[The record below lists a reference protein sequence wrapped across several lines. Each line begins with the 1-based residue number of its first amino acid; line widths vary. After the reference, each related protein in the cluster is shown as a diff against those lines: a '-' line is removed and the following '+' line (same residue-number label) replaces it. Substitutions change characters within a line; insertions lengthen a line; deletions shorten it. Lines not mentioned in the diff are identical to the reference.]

1 MLKIHI
7 IGGPGSGKTT
17 LAQELSARLHIP
29 HYDLDKLN
37 WEVDDVLAA
46 AEQPAWITEGIY
58 LIWTDPLLYY
68 ADSIVLLEVSWPV
81 AARRIVYRHISKSLH
96 GTNPYPGIKQ
106 LFFFLKNVRDYYLNK
121 CSAPTA
127 ELMSGYLEE
136 HGERDEP
143 PDAERLLALLE
154 KYGIEIILAPTAEF
168 VRKYLEK
175 YKEKVI
181 LVRNNADRGRL
192 LDLLTQE
199 TSSSAL

>member
-37 WEVDDVLAA
+37 WELDDVLAT

-58 LIWTDPLLYY
+58 LIWTDPLLYH
-68 ADSIVLLEVSWPV
+68 ADYIVLLEVSWPV
-81 AARRIVYRHISKSLH
+81 AAWRIITRHISKSLQ
-96 GTNPYPGIKQ
+96 GTNAYPGIKS
-106 LFFFLKNVRDYYLNK
+106 LFLFLKNVRDYYLNK

-127 ELMSGYLEE
+127 ELMSRYLEE

-143 PDAERLLALLE
+143 PDAERLLARLE
-154 KYGIEIILAPTAEF
+154 KYGVEIVLAPTTEF
-168 VRKYLEK
+168 VRRYLEK

-181 LVRNNADRGRL
+181 VVKNNADRKRL
-192 LDLLTQE
+192 LGFLTQHR
-199 TSSSAL
+199 